1 VGLALISFDEALA
14 IVSSAARPIG
24 TEVVKLEQAA
34 GRVLAE
40 DVVAAVDSPR
50 ADVSAMDGFAV
61 READLASRPAH
72 LRISGESFPGQLPP
86 AIAAG
91 ECVRI
96 FTGAPVP
103 EAANRVVIQEIVRR
117 EGEWAIFE
125 QEPGSAPHIRPR
137 GSDFRSGE
145 RLVAAGAL
153 LDART
158 IVAAA
163 GADVASVEV
172 FRRPSFAVVATG
184 DELAEPGSARSKPA
198 AIPDSVSLGVA
209 ALGEQWGG
217 ECVRRIRMGDDRQR
231 LERAAREALDAAD
244 LVIVTGGA
252 SVGERD
258 FAKAMFESVGLELLF
273 SKVLIKPGKPVWL
286 GRAMGRLVLGLPGNP
301 TSALVT
307 ARLFLAP
314 LLRAMTGRDPSQALR
329 WHKASLAAPLP
340 ACGDRETFVRARWSG
355 EKVQP
360 LNDQDSG
367 AQLALANAE
376 LLVRRSTS
384 APAAAAGERVHVLTF

>member
-1 VGLALISFDEALA
+1 VISFDDAQAILA
-14 IVSSAARPIG
+14 SAARPIG

-34 GRVLAE
+34 GRVLAA
-40 DVVAAVDSPR
+40 DAIAAIDSPR
-50 ADVSAMDGFAV
+50 ADVSAMDGYAV
-61 READLASRPAH
+61 READLAHAPAR
-72 LRISGESFPGQLPP
+72 LLVSGESFPGQLPP
-86 AIAAG
+86 PIASG

-103 EAANRVVIQEIVRR
+103 EGADCVVIQEIVRR

-125 QEPGSAPHIRPR
+125 REPGPARHIRSR

-145 RLVAAGAL
+145 RLLAAGTL

-172 FRRPSFAVVATG
+172 FRRPSFAIVATG
-184 DELAEPGSARSKPA
+184 DELAQPGSARDTPG

-209 ALGEQWGG
+209 ALAEQWGG
-217 ECVRRIRMGDDRQR
+217 EWVARSRVGDNREQ
-231 LERAAREALDAAD
+231 LEAAGREALGAAD

-252 SVGERD
+252 SVGEKD
-258 FAKAMFESVGLELLF
+258 FAKAMFESAGLELLF
-273 SKVLIKPGKPVWL
+273 SKVRIKPGKPVWL
-286 GRAMGRLVLGLPGNP
+286 GRAQGKFVLGLPGNP

-314 LLRAMTGRDPSQALR
+314 LLSGLTGRDPA
-329 WHKASLAAPLP
+329 ASLHWRKAPLASP
-340 ACGDRETFVRARWSG
+340 LPPSGDRETFARAYWAG
-355 EKVQP
+355 DLVQP
-360 LNDQDSG
+360 LSDQDSG
-367 AQLALANAE
+367 AQRALAMAE
-376 LLVRRSTS
+376 LLVRRTAN
-384 APAAAAGERVHVLTF
+384 APAAATGDSVEVLTF